1 MDKIKKEKIL
11 SIVLCVMGIL
21 GVAYGMSNEN
31 DPIFITG
38 LLFIIGGY
46 LLIRRRLSDRSKSKQ

>member
-11 SIVLCVMGIL
+11 SILLCIIGVLA
-21 GVAYGMSNEN
+21 VAYGTTKEN
-31 DPIFITG
+31 DPIFIIG

-46 LLIRRRLSDRSKSKQ
+46 LLIRRRLLGRSKSKQ

>member
-11 SIVLCVMGIL
+11 SVVLCII
-21 GVAYGMSNEN
+21 GVLSVAFGMSKEN
-31 DPIFITG
+31 DPIFIIG

-46 LLIRRRLSDRSKSKQ
+46 LIIRRRLSGRSRSKQ

>member
-11 SIVLCVMGIL
+11 SLVLCVMGIL
-21 GVAYGMSNEN
+21 AVAYGMSKEN
-31 DPIFITG
+31 DPIFIIG

-46 LLIRRRLSDRSKSKQ
+46 LLIRRRLSGRSKSKQ